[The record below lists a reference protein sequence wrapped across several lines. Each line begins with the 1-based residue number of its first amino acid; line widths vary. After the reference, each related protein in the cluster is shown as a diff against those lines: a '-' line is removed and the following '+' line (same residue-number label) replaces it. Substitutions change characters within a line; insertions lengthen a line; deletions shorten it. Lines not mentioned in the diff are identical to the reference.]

1 MIPTLIYKRQFQKSY
16 ALLKPKIKDK
26 VKETLDTFLD
36 NPIDPRLWNHKLTG
50 KISHLRS
57 LDVTGDY
64 RIWIHQIDQQT
75 YEIVE
80 VIDVGTHSQL
90 YW

>member
-36 NPIDPRLWNHKLTG
+36 NPIDPRL
-50 KISHLRS
+50 
-57 LDVTGDY
+57 
-64 RIWIHQIDQQT
+64 
-75 YEIVE
+75 
-80 VIDVGTHSQL
+80 
-90 YW
+90 